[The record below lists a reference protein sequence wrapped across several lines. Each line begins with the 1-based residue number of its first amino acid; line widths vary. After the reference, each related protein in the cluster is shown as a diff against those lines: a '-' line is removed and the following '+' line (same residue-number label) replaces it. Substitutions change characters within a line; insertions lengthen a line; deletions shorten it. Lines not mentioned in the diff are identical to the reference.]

1 MVRSR
6 LNQSRQ
12 RRRRSMAT
20 VEPIGGPRPVGSRA
34 GRVTDRFG
42 QTVVYEGEV
51 PRHDVYTRVVHWSV
65 AIFFILALLS
75 GFAVFT
81 PWLYSWLSPLFGSGA
96 RARLLHPWFGIA
108 FVIVIVLQLRGWRNA
123 MRWTENDRLW

>member
-1 MVRSR
+1 MDRSR
-6 LNQSRQ
+6 LSQSRQ

-20 VEPIGGPRPVGSRA
+20 IEPVRGPGPVPSRTRRA
-34 GRVTDRFG
+34 DDQFGR
-42 QTVVYEGEV
+42 TVVYEGEV

-81 PWLYSWLSPLFGSGA
+81 PWLYSWLSPLFGGGPM
-96 RARLLHPWFGIA
+96 ARLLHPWFGTA
-108 FVIVIVLQLRGWRNA
+108 FVIVMILQLRG
-123 MRWTENDRLW
+123 